1 MESNQQMKPAERK
14 ESELSLF
21 FLPWA
26 AVDEFMN
33 QWSGE
38 EKNKPIR
45 PHQAPKSA
53 RQAEM
58 ESNKRNGNE
67 ISFVDGIE
75 GRLGLVS
82 FFGGYGLVG
91 QPMLRKEKKRA
102 PTSPTTHFFLF

>member
-1 MESNQQMKPAERK
+1 
-14 ESELSLF
+14 
-21 FLPWA
+21 
-26 AVDEFMN
+26 
-33 QWSGE
+33 
-38 EKNKPIR
+38 
-45 PHQAPKSA
+45 
-53 RQAEM
+53 M

-102 PTSPTTHFFLF
+102 PTSPTTPHLIQKDKLIEME